1 MGGPEK
7 VFEKK
12 GKYYGSDDD
21 PLMKNDLEN
30 QGREYSDIRGQLIF
44 NMYLIVLNNFN
55 ARIGRKRPL
64 PADPKTTGRTMGR
77 KMYYCSA

>member
-1 MGGPEK
+1 M
-7 VFEKK
+7 
-12 GKYYGSDDD
+12 SDDD

-30 QGREYSDIRGQLIF
+30 RGREYSDMRGQLIF

-64 PADPKTTGRTMGR
+64 PADPKQRDEQWVGKCIIIVRR
-77 KMYYCSA
+77 RV